1 MSHDADA
8 LVAEIPPLRRYGRS
22 LTGSR
27 AAADDLVQDTLE
39 RAIQKFH
46 LFEPGTKLRLWLF
59 TIMRNIFLDHYRK
72 TRKVG
77 MVSIDVSDFQTEH
90 RPADQLDKLVHR
102 DLVAQMARLKPEYRE
117 LLVLV
122 GVEGLS
128 YEQAAEMTGVPLG
141 TVRSR
146 LFRARNMLLR
156 RIEGQDQARRRSG
169 RTHAVLR
176 FPQIPGSGS
185 DRRALES

>member
-8 LVAEIPPLRRYGRS
+8 LVAEIPSLRRYGRS

-77 MVSIDVSDFQTEH
+77 MVSIDVSDFQAEH

-128 YEQAAEMTGVPLG
+128 YEQAADMTGVPLG

-156 RIEGQDQARRRSG
+156 RIEGQDEARRRSG
-169 RTHAVLR
+169 RTHGVLR
-176 FPQIPGSGS
+176 FPQISGSGP
-185 DRRALES
+185 DRRALEP